1 MLKSTVAVIGAL
13 ALAAPS
19 PGAAA
24 TPVWGG
30 EVWQGEPIV
39 LTSDAKAKRLQTIV
53 LAVSV
58 RCKDGRRL
66 WFSRELTTEQ
76 SPPGFPPGP
85 ASLTVA
91 KNVRGSFD
99 VSYVA
104 AGWRWENES
113 ARMTISVNGIL
124 RRGVAMGLITTRATV
139 FSEEDGRTL
148 ATCSGP
154 SGQTF
159 FAERRPGAIFGGS
172 TTQEEPFLLRYDAR
186 RHKVQDVRFSWTGDC
201 DSGLIFHVGQ
211 DLIRNLRVL
220 PTGRFTKALHSTYDG
235 DDGGKVKFDYDVAGR
250 IGRHQ
255 ATGTISPAYTEF
267 DAAGSQLDACMP
279 GRLSWSARSG

>member
-1 MLKSTVAVIGAL
+1 MLKSPIAAIGAVAV
-13 ALAAPS
+13 AASS

-39 LTSDAKAKRLQTIV
+39 LTSDARAKRLSTIV
-53 LAVSV
+53 LAVGV
-58 RCKDGRRL
+58 RCKNGHQL

-76 SPPGFPPGP
+76 SPPGFPPNP
-85 ASLTVA
+85 SSLTVA
-91 KNVRGSFD
+91 KNARGTFE

-113 ARMTISVNGIL
+113 GRMTISVNGIL
-124 RRGVAMGLITTRATV
+124 RRGRAMGLITTRATI

-172 TTQEEPFLLRYDAR
+172 TTQEEPFLLRFDAR
-186 RHKVQDVRFSWTGDC
+186 RNKLRDVRFSWSGDC
-201 DSGLIFHVGQ
+201 DSGFTFHVGD

-220 PTGRFTKALHSTYDG
+220 PTGRFAKTVHSTYDG
-235 DDGGKVKFDYDVAGR
+235 DDGGSVNFDYDVSGR
-250 IGRHQ
+250 IGRRQ
-255 ATGTISPAYTEF
+255 ATGTIDPAYTEF
-267 DAAGSQLDACMP
+267 DSAGAQADACRP